1 MVTKEIEIEK
11 KKNFLSKDCFIFHS
25 NRKEYCIPKK
35 KKKDNSTD
43 FQKFLR
49 L

>member
-11 KKNFLSKDCFIFHS
+11 KKTFSQKIVSSFIRTEKNIAFQ
-25 NRKEYCIPKK
+25 KK
-35 KKKDNSTD
+35 KNYNSTD

>member
-11 KKNFLSKDCFIFHS
+11 KKTFSQKIVSSFIRTEKNIAFQ
-25 NRKEYCIPKK
+25 KK
-35 KKKDNSTD
+35 KKNDNSTD